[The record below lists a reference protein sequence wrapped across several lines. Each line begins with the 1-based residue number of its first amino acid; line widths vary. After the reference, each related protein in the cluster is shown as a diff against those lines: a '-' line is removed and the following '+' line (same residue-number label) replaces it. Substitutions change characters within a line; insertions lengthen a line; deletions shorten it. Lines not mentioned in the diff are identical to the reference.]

1 MLMYNL
7 TKHRFGP
14 LSFLW
19 KQDEPWADSQVGSG
33 PFQGMENK

>member
-7 TKHRFGP
+7 TKHGFRP

-19 KQDEPWADSQVGSG
+19 KQDEPWADNQVGSG
-33 PFQGMENK
+33 PFQEIENK